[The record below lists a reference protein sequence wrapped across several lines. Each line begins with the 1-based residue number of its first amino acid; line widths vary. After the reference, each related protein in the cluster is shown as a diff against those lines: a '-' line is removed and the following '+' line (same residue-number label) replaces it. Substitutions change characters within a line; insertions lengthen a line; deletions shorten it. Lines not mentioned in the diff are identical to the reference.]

1 MLNIVNNNFRHTLF
15 TKLILISSTIIY
27 LTTSTAISI
36 EFIISYNILLD
47 IDYIIFFNFSISY
60 IIFQL
65 YITKLVVTHLLFF
78 NIYLSPIINFF
89 PFLLFISNLPA
100 NLLYRSLGSLR
111 KLIHLYNIYRFIHFY
126 R

>member
-1 MLNIVNNNFRHTLF
+1 MLNITDNNFRHTLF

-27 LTTSTAISI
+27 LTASAAISI

-78 NIYLSPIINFF
+78 NIYL
-89 PFLLFISNLPA
+89 LFIS
-100 NLLYRSLGSLR
+100 
-111 KLIHLYNIYRFIHFY
+111 YN
-126 R
+126 

>member
-36 EFIISYNILLD
+36 EFIISYNILLN
-47 IDYIIFFNFSISY
+47 IDYIIYFNFSISY

-89 PFLLFISNLPA
+89 PFLLFISN
-100 NLLYRSLGSLR
+100 
-111 KLIHLYNIYRFIHFY
+111 YNK
-126 R
+126 

>member
-36 EFIISYNILLD
+36 EFIISYNILLN

-89 PFLLFISNLPA
+89 PFLLFISN
-100 NLLYRSLGSLR
+100 
-111 KLIHLYNIYRFIHFY
+111 YNK
-126 R
+126 

>member
-1 MLNIVNNNFRHTLF
+1 MLNITDNNFRHTLF

-27 LTTSTAISI
+27 LTASTAISI

-78 NIYLSPIINFF
+78 NIYL
-89 PFLLFISNLPA
+89 LFIS
-100 NLLYRSLGSLR
+100 
-111 KLIHLYNIYRFIHFY
+111 YN
-126 R
+126 